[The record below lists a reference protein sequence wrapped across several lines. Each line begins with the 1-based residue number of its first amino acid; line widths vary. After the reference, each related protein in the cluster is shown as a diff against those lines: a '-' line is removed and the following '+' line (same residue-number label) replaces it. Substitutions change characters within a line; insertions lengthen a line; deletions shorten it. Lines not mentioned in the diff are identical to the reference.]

1 MAKISFAG
9 IDEYAKV
16 LDVLDKESDEI
27 LKSAVYKGAALVAD
41 EIKQE
46 IKNLPVEEGKNGLAP
61 VGTPEHKLTGVTRR
75 QKADLIDSFG
85 LAPIKNDD
93 GYIQTKAGV
102 DGYGSVK
109 TETYPKGV
117 PNVMLM
123 RSIESGTSFR
133 EKKPIFRKATNRA
146 RKRAQQQMEKE
157 IDDQLKRMFRR

>member
-1 MAKISFAG
+1 M
-9 IDEYAKV
+9 
-16 LDVLDKESDEI
+16 
-27 LKSAVYKGAALVAD
+27 
-41 EIKQE
+41 
-46 IKNLPVEEGKNGLAP
+46 N
-61 VGTPEHKLTGVTRR
+61 
-75 QKADLIDSFG
+75 SFG

-109 TETYPKGV
+109 TEIYPKGV